1 MLKLDLISNIVVLGS
16 GVFGTRTFSVS
27 RQPWSCLVWKNK
39 SFCSSHVLC
48 VSHIAHLHIF
58 ICSCVQCV
66 LCVWEYVSQGES
78 VDVRRY
84 LLVLILP
91 HVPRGSQGFHSVEK
105 ILVASILAH
114 LTISLVQCHLISL
127 RGKFMW
133 MSRDTTHVLCFFLL
147 NTNELH
153 SVPRRTISKPVTL
166 SEGSHIRYLQSE
178 S

>member
-1 MLKLDLISNIVVLGS
+1 MTSLSWCMKNVPYPVFTNKGKAAKMLKLDLISNIVVLGS

-91 HVPRGSQGFHSVEK
+91 MSHVGPRDSTQLKKSWWQ
-105 ILVASILAH
+105 ASLP
-114 LTISLVQCHLISL
+114 T
-127 RGKFMW
+127 
-133 MSRDTTHVLCFFLL
+133 
-147 NTNELH
+147 
-153 SVPRRTISKPVTL
+153 
-166 SEGSHIRYLQSE
+166 
-178 S
+178 